1 MAALQ
6 KIRSKGVLLLI
17 IIGLGLFAFIAEEFV
32 RSIQTTTNESRQV
45 AGEICG
51 KKITSMEFQKMV
63 EEYRDALKFMR
74 GNTTPT
80 EQENAQTE
88 DFVWQS
94 YVNYQLIAK
103 ECEKLGIRVTDK
115 ELQETLAKGS
125 HPLLAQ
131 TPFVNQ
137 ETRRFDVKA
146 LKNFLTE
153 YQKMQNNTSEVPE
166 QYAEQYATVY
176 KYWKFIEST
185 LRKNI
190 LEQKY
195 QALLANTILTNP
207 VETKRVF
214 DENNTTSDLIAVS
227 FNYNDV
233 PQDKVKVTESELK
246 NKYNESKERF
256 RQYIE
261 SRDIRFVAYTVE
273 ASEKDKKD
281 LDEEMAKFAEKM
293 ATSDDLTGVVRM
305 SNSQIPYTGLWVSK
319 NAFPNDI
326 QAKLDSVKGGIT
338 GPYYEIADNSEN
350 IIKLMG
356 SIQAPD
362 SIQCKMIQVGGQ
374 DIEAVRKSADSIY
387 TALKNGAVFDTI
399 AHKYNQ
405 QAQEQW
411 IVSNQYETAANMDEN
426 NIKLLNTLNTTA
438 TNELKNVE
446 FETGNLSVL
455 VTDRKA
461 ITTKYNVAIIKR
473 PVTFSKETYSKAY
486 NDFSRFLANSKTM
499 DELEKNAVKEGYQ
512 YQMNNEVYAN
522 THFINNITNTK
533 EALRWLFNDDTKVGD
548 ISPLYECGDN
558 NTLLVVALNKIHEKG
573 YQPLEDVK
581 STIEKEI
588 QKDKKAEYILK
599 DPKVSQLKSL
609 AEARANGYKIDTLKN
624 VAYNGI
630 TFVPSTGSME
640 TKINSSSAG
649 KKVNDF
655 VGPIKGEN
663 GVYFYQVIAINK
675 NSEAKYDEK
684 EMTSNVRTQLLRNIQ
699 TFGSDLYLKGNVK
712 DKRYLFF

>member
-1 MAALQ
+1 
-6 KIRSKGVLLLI
+6 
-17 IIGLGLFAFIAEEFV
+17 
-32 RSIQTTTNESRQV
+32 
-45 AGEICG
+45 
-51 KKITSMEFQKMV
+51 
-63 EEYRDALKFMR
+63 
-74 GNTTPT
+74 
-80 EQENAQTE
+80 
-88 DFVWQS
+88 
-94 YVNYQLIAK
+94 
-103 ECEKLGIRVTDK
+103 
-115 ELQETLAKGS
+115 
-125 HPLLAQ
+125 
-131 TPFVNQ
+131 
-137 ETRRFDVKA
+137 
-146 LKNFLTE
+146 
-153 YQKMQNNTSEVPE
+153 
-166 QYAEQYATVY
+166 
-176 KYWKFIEST
+176 
-185 LRKNI
+185 
-190 LEQKY
+190 
-195 QALLANTILTNP
+195 
-207 VETKRVF
+207 
-214 DENNTTSDLIAVS
+214 
-227 FNYNDV
+227 
-233 PQDKVKVTESELK
+233 
-246 NKYNESKERF
+246 
-256 RQYIE
+256 
-261 SRDIRFVAYTVE
+261 
-273 ASEKDKKD
+273 
-281 LDEEMAKFAEKM
+281 
-293 ATSDDLTGVVRM
+293 
-305 SNSQIPYTGLWVSK
+305 
-319 NAFPNDI
+319 
-326 QAKLDSVKGGIT
+326 
-338 GPYYEIADNSEN
+338 
-350 IIKLMG
+350 
-356 SIQAPD
+356 
-362 SIQCKMIQVGGQ
+362 
-374 DIEAVRKSADSIY
+374 
-387 TALKNGAVFDTI
+387 
-399 AHKYNQ
+399 
-405 QAQEQW
+405 
-411 IVSNQYETAANMDEN
+411 MDEN

-446 FETGNLSVL
+446 FETGNLIVL

-609 AEARANGYKIDTLKN
+609 AEAQANGYKMDTLKN